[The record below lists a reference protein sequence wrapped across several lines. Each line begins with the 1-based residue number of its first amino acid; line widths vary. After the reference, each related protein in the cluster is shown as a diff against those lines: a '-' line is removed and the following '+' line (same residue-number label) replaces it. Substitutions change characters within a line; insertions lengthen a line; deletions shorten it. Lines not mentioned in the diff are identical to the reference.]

1 MVEVKNLFSLTDSA
15 VSSVL
20 FELERSETVEVTRD
34 PTLVRVM
41 LKAIVKIH
49 KPLLL
54 TRMVSE
60 TLKIMKYSKEKNLQL
75 DAIKIKEIVT
85 HLVEMHQLIDIKY
98 LKFIER

>member
-1 MVEVKNLFSLTDSA
+1 M
-15 VSSVL
+15 
-20 FELERSETVEVTRD
+20 TRD

>member
-1 MVEVKNLFSLTDSA
+1 
-15 VSSVL
+15 
-20 FELERSETVEVTRD
+20 
-34 PTLVRVM
+34 M

-60 TLKIMKYSKEKNLQL
+60 TLKIMQYSKEKNLQL